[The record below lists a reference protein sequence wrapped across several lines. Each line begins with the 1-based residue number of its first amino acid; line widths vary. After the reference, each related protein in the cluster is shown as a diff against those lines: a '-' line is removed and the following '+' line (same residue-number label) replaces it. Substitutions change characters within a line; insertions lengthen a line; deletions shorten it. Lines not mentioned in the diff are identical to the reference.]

1 MNLVLDES
9 EEANK
14 KKGTRRSVVRVLLKG
29 DNITTMVNVS
39 ANQ

>member
-9 EEANK
+9 EEVNK
-14 KKGTRRSVVRVLLKG
+14 KKGTRRSVGRVLLKG